1 MKPIVFFCVI
11 FFLFSCNKNEPQT
24 DYLGIVKLEVSGTK
38 TAIPHFEKGL
48 LLLHSFEYVDARE
61 SFLKAQQVDPKMVM
75 AYWGE
80 AMTYN
85 HSLWRGQDYLNG
97 FSALEK
103 LELQGE
109 IEGQSSVEKDFLKAV
124 EILYKPKTSKNDR
137 DTAYMK
143 YMEGLYKKY
152 PSNHE
157 VAAFYAL
164 SLLGSVA
171 EGRNDSIYGLGA
183 DVANRI
189 LKENAKHPGAL
200 HYVIHSYDD
209 PDHANLALD
218 AANAYSQV
226 APDASHAL
234 HMPSHIYVAMGMWDE
249 VVSSNINSYQASLN
263 RMNKKELDNDARGYH
278 AYHWLEYGY
287 LQKGEIE
294 KARNMVF
301 EMEQFV
307 KDEPS
312 KRARVHMV
320 FLKGTYL
327 METDLWEDPIA
338 NINIDVSGLNIAVR
352 TQNNFINGM
361 KAFKTGNLE
370 EIDALIK
377 TISNDI
383 EKESLLV
390 SNLSSGFAVCSTTSR
405 ETPDQ
410 TDIDESITMKTQLL
424 ALRAWKDKSSV
435 EAEQLLKKAVE
446 LEKSMNYSYG
456 PPFIQKPTHELYAE
470 WLLENNRPEEA
481 KVQYDYSL
489 KIGTKRLMSLN
500 GVKNSASMIANEN
513 SIK

>member
-97 FSALEK
+97 FSVLEK

-183 DVANRI
+183 DVAKRI

-287 LQKGEIE
+287 LQK
-294 KARNMVF
+294 R
-301 EMEQFV
+301 
-307 KDEPS
+307 
-312 KRARVHMV
+312 
-320 FLKGTYL
+320 
-327 METDLWEDPIA
+327 
-338 NINIDVSGLNIAVR
+338 
-352 TQNNFINGM
+352 
-361 KAFKTGNLE
+361 
-370 EIDALIK
+370 
-377 TISNDI
+377 
-383 EKESLLV
+383 
-390 SNLSSGFAVCSTTSR
+390 
-405 ETPDQ
+405 
-410 TDIDESITMKTQLL
+410 
-424 ALRAWKDKSSV
+424 
-435 EAEQLLKKAVE
+435 
-446 LEKSMNYSYG
+446 
-456 PPFIQKPTHELYAE
+456 
-470 WLLENNRPEEA
+470 
-481 KVQYDYSL
+481 
-489 KIGTKRLMSLN
+489 
-500 GVKNSASMIANEN
+500 
-513 SIK
+513 